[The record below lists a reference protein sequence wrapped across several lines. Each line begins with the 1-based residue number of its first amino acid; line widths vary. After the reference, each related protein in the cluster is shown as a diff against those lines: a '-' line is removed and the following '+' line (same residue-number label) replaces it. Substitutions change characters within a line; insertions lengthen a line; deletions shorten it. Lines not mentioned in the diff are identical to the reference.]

1 MNVDQPRDQRSR
13 SLDPNIVQWWYYP
26 EVLKMKRNVLL
37 LITLLFGVLLFLT
50 SARALNPYTASDTVD
65 PGEMTGWPLLNY
77 GTAESI
83 DVKISSDIPV
93 DIYIISLTDMYEDW
107 YSWDIQEIRNR
118 TSAADTFEGTTYEE
132 LSKEYSED
140 DAYAAIVY
148 NPSETQTA
156 NVEIEY
162 EFWEEVIEDEVEEA
176 ASEACCGGMLG
187 LGILVILGVA
197 STIFYLKRK

>member
-1 MNVDQPRDQRSR
+1 MRRYAI
-13 SLDPNIVQWWYYP
+13 L
-26 EVLKMKRNVLL
+26 VLSVLL
-37 LITLLFGVLLFLT
+37 GIIFV
-50 SARALNPYTASDTVD
+50 SVPVMAMNPYTASATVG

-83 DVKISSDIPV
+83 DVKISSDMPV
-93 DIYIISLTDMYEDW
+93 DIYIVSLTDMYEDW

-118 TSAADTFEGTTYEE
+118 TSAVDTFEGTTYEE

-140 DAYAAIVY
+140 DAYAVIVY

-156 NVEIEY
+156 TVEIEY
-162 EFWEEVIEDEVEEA
+162 EFWEEVVEDELEDA

-187 LGILVILGVA
+187 LGALFLIGAVSA
-197 STIFYLKRK
+197 IFYLRRR